1 MSTQISLI
9 EQAVN
14 HKIIKS
20 KLPDSATVV
29 ESLLE
34 LEKHLKKKKK
44 DCSLSDLIGCWNLR
58 FITGTKKARDKA
70 GIVLG
75 AEKYT
80 PRLIKIQITYENDQQ
95 LTLDTGRVNNSVIL
109 GFVKLSLTGPVKF
122 ISPKRILVFDF
133 TYLSLTIFGL
143 GIYNGYIKNGLEKEA
158 KFYQTAIKDQAFFS
172 YFLIENNLIAARGKG
187 GGLAVWSRQE

>member
-75 AEKYT
+75 AGKYI
-80 PRLIKIQITYENDQQ
+80 PGLIKIQITYENDQQ

-158 KFYQTAIKDQAFFS
+158 KFYQTAIKDQAFTS
-172 YFLIENNLIAARGKG
+172 PRAY
-187 GGLAVWSRQE
+187 VY